1 MALQDEIER
10 LAQIPLLDALGPEAL
25 RLIAFS
31 AETRILRAGDILFRK
46 GERADGGYIVITGA
60 LALEADDAGGPAAH
74 IVQPGELI
82 GELALIA
89 PIERPVTAMARE
101 PTTALRIPR
110 TLFHRVLKEYPE
122 AAGILQKMMAER
134 LETFGRDLDGVR
146 QRFLEDEDPSS

>member
-1 MALQDEIER
+1 MALQDEIDR
-10 LAQIPLLDALGPEAL
+10 LAQIPLLAALGPEAL

-31 AETRILRAGDILFRK
+31 AETRILRAGDVLFRK
-46 GERADGGYIVITGA
+46 GERADGGYLVISGA
-60 LALEADDAGGPAAH
+60 LALDVDDAGGPPPH
-74 IVQPGELI
+74 IARPGELV

-122 AAGILQKMMAER
+122 AASALQKMMTER
-134 LETFGRDLDGVR
+134 VAGFGHDLDDVR
-146 QRFLEDEDPSS
+146 QRLLDE